1 MTIQDQIKIH
11 PSLSLA
17 QATTCQRENVEQKSK
32 QTIYP
37 LYHQNSMLS
46 LYINFFVYSAA
57 FTSTDHN
64 PEENSHAI
72 ELCKNAWCSHQTEV
86 SNASYG
92 RAADPNPFL
101 LEEPRTGDPGGLKTR

>member
-32 QTIYP
+32 TIYL
-37 LYHQNSMLS
+37 LYHQHSMVS
-46 LYINFFVYSAA
+46 WF
-57 FTSTDHN
+57 HN
-64 PEENSHAI
+64 PEVSSHAI

-86 SNASYG
+86 SKASYG
-92 RAADPNPFL
+92 RAADPKPFL
-101 LEEPRTGDPGGLKTR
+101 LEEPRTGDLGGLKTR